1 MMEVGGE
8 DREAIAGG
16 DKKMITHDHVAI
28 AITIGG
34 GSECRC
40 AGLIHPLGE
49 GMSMNQVRVR
59 MAATKV
65 FKRYGIHDRAD
76 GGAKTATEE
85 AMGIGTGDR
94 MHGIEHDR
102 QPVFFERLGN
112 QVKIKQF
119 LHEFSIV
126 GHRINDL

>member
-1 MMEVGGE
+1 MAGWHGAGDALESGAISFQMMEVGGE

-76 GGAKTATEE
+76 GG
-85 AMGIGTGDR
+85 D
-94 MHGIEHDR
+94 
-102 QPVFFERLGN
+102 
-112 QVKIKQF
+112 
-119 LHEFSIV
+119 
-126 GHRINDL
+126 GHRDR